1 MLFPTVQGSSL
12 AGRQFVLPRDFAGRP
27 NVVLIPFEI
36 EHQAEVDTWIPHV
49 KQLAD
54 RYPDLRYYELPTL
67 WTMSPVQRWWV
78 DSGMRM
84 GIRDQKTRELTI
96 TLYLDRRAFL
106 RALDLPHDDTAYVLL
121 VDGAGE
127 VTWRTAGRW
136 TEQEGRSLIG
146 ALEGS
151 TGRVGMQPRV
161 GWL

>member
-1 MLFPTVQGSSL
+1 MLFPTVEGSSL
-12 AGRQFVLPRDFAGRP
+12 AGRRFVLPRDFEGRM
-27 NVVLIPFEI
+27 NVALIPFEI
-36 EHQAEVDTWIPHV
+36 EHQADVDTWLPYV
-49 KQLAD
+49 KDLAAT
-54 RYPDLRYYELPTL
+54 YPDLRFYELPTL

-106 RALDLPHDDTAYVLL
+106 RALDLPHDGIAYVLL

-127 VTWRTAGRW
+127 VIWRAAGRW
-136 TEQEGRSLIG
+136 TAEKGQSLLG
-146 ALEGS
+146 ALDGS
-151 TGRVGMQPRV
+151 TRGVEIQAGT